1 MSPGTGSARS
11 DEANNN
17 ERLARQ
23 LNVES
28 VPENS
33 LNTQALPNPWAP
45 TSNTNTNNTTTTTDN
60 NNQRQQSS
68 NSTTNN
74 PAAASFPS
82 FGGGNLSCKSF
93 YSQFIVFFY

>member
-45 TSNTNTNNTTTTTDN
+45 TSNTNTNNTTTSTNN

-68 NSTTNN
+68 TNN

-82 FGGGNLSCKSF
+82 FGGGNLSCKSI
-93 YSQFIVFFY
+93 YIQFIVLIY